1 VRDVPNVPLMTV
13 LREWGRI
20 GVIGFGGP
28 PAHIALLRQTVVE
41 RKNWIDAREFE
52 DANAACQLL
61 PGPASTQLTIY
72 CARRVAGVAGAWVGG
87 LAFILPG
94 LVLTI
99 AIAAVA
105 LQSEP
110 PRWVEGLGAGA
121 AAAVVAVVAQVGIQ
135 LAIASLRGRHPRA
148 IVYLV
153 LGAAAAVIAGPGV
166 IVVLLA
172 CGAIEL
178 SWQRRHQLNA
188 VAWPLALAWTALK
201 AGGLSFGGGFVI
213 IPLMQGDAI
222 AHHWLTKQQFANA
235 VAYGQITPGPVTHT
249 VAMVGWGAGSLPG
262 AALASVIA
270 FAPSFAFVLLGSN
283 GFDRL
288 RGRPG
293 PRAFLDGAGPAAA
306 GAIAGAAI
314 LLAAALGPVWQWAVL
329 AAAAAA
335 LALKA
340 PPILVLLGGAAAGLL
355 LGP

>member
-1 VRDVPNVPLMTV
+1 VRDVPLMTV

-28 PAHIALLRQTVVE
+28 PAHISLLRETVVE
-41 RKNWIDAREFE
+41 RREWIDPREFE

-61 PGPASTQLTIY
+61 PGPASTELSIY
-72 CARRVAGVAGAWVGG
+72 AARRVAGAAGAWVGG

-105 LQSEP
+105 LQSTP
-110 PRWVEGLGAGA
+110 PRWVAGVGAGA
-121 AAAVVAVVAQVGIQ
+121 AAAVVGVVAQVGLP
-135 LAIASLRGRHPRA
+135 LALDAVRGRHRRA
-148 IVYLV
+148 VVYVV
-153 LGAAAAVIAGPGV
+153 LGAAAAVATGPSV
-166 IVVLLA
+166 VLVLLA
-172 CGAIEL
+172 CGAIER
-178 SWQRRHQLNA
+178 SWQRRHEVNA
-188 VAWPLALAWTALK
+188 VAWPLALAWTALQ

-222 AHHWLTKQQFANA
+222 GHDWLTKEQFANA

-249 VAMVGWGAGSLPG
+249 VAMVGWGAGGLPG
-262 AALASVIA
+262 ALLASVIA
-270 FAPSFAFVLLGSN
+270 FAPSFAFVLFGAR

-306 GAIAGAAI
+306 GAILGAAI
-314 LLAAALGPVWQWAVL
+314 LLAAALGPAWQWAVL
-329 AAAAAA
+329 AAAVLA
-335 LALKA
+335 LALRA
-340 PPILVLLGGAAAGLL
+340 PPILVLLGGAAAGLI

>member
-1 VRDVPNVPLMTV
+1 MTV
-13 LREWGRI
+13 VREWGRI

-28 PAHIALLRQTVVE
+28 PAHISLLRQTVVE
-41 RKNWIDAREFE
+41 RRGWIDAREFE

-61 PGPASTQLTIY
+61 PGPASTELCIY
-72 CARRVAGVAGAWVGG
+72 CARRVAGAAGAWAGG

-105 LQSEP
+105 LQSAP
-110 PRWVEGLGAGA
+110 PGWVTGVGAGA
-121 AAAVVAVVAQVGIQ
+121 AAAVVAVVAFVGFG
-135 LAIASLRGRHPRA
+135 LAAGTVRGRAPRVV
-148 IVYLV
+148 VYV
-153 LGAAAAVIAGPGV
+153 LLSAAAAVAAGPAV
-166 IVVLLA
+166 LIVLLA
-172 CGAIEL
+172 CGAVEL
-178 SWQRRHQLNA
+178 SWQRRHEANA

-222 AHHWLTKQQFANA
+222 AHDWLTKEQFANA

-249 VAMVGWGAGSLPG
+249 VAMVGWGAGGLPG
-262 AALASVIA
+262 AILASVIA
-270 FAPSFAFVLLGSN
+270 FAPSFAFVLLGAK

-306 GAIAGAAI
+306 GAIVGAAI
-314 LLAAALGPVWQWAVL
+314 LLAAALGPAWQWGVL
-329 AAAAAA
+329 AAAA
-335 LALKA
+335 LALA
-340 PPILVLLGGAAAGLL
+340 LRGPPILVLIGGAVAGLV

>member
-1 VRDVPNVPLMTV
+1 VRDVSLMTV

-20 GVIGFGGP
+20 GFIGFGGP

-41 RKNWIDAREFE
+41 RRKWIDAREFE

-72 CARRVAGVAGAWVGG
+72 CARRVAGVAGAWAGG

-110 PRWVEGLGAGA
+110 PRWVAGLGAGA
-121 AAAVVAVVAQVGIQ
+121 AAAVVAVVAQVGLQ
-135 LAIASLRGRHPRA
+135 LAIAALEGRHARA
-148 IVYLV
+148 IVYLL
-153 LGAAAAVIAGPGV
+153 LGAGAAVAAGPGV

-172 CGAIEL
+172 CGAVEL
-178 SWQRRHQLNA
+178 SWQRRHSANA

-222 AHHWLTKQQFANA
+222 AHDWLTKEQFANA

-249 VAMVGWGAGSLPG
+249 VAMVGWGAGGLPG
-262 AALASVIA
+262 AILASVVA
-270 FAPSFAFVLLGSN
+270 FAPSFAFVLLGAR

-306 GAIAGAAI
+306 GAIVGAAI
-314 LLAAALGPVWQWAVL
+314 LLGAALGPAWQWGVL
-329 AAAAAA
+329 AAAA
-335 LALKA
+335 LALAFKA

>member
-1 VRDVPNVPLMTV
+1 MTV
-13 LREWGRI
+13 VREWGRI

-28 PAHIALLRQTVVE
+28 PAHISLLRQTVVE
-41 RKNWIDAREFE
+41 RRGWIDAREFE

-61 PGPASTQLTIY
+61 PGPASTELCIY
-72 CARRVAGVAGAWVGG
+72 CARRVAGAAGAWAGG

-105 LQSEP
+105 LQSAP
-110 PRWVEGLGAGA
+110 PGWVSALGAGA
-121 AAAVVAVVAQVGIQ
+121 AAAVVGVVAQVGFA
-135 LAIASLRGRHPRA
+135 LAAGTLRGREPRVV
-148 IVYLV
+148 VYV
-153 LGAAAAVIAGPGV
+153 LLSAAAAVAAGPAV
-166 IVVLLA
+166 LIVLLA
-172 CGAIEL
+172 CGAVEL
-178 SWQRRHQLNA
+178 SWQRRHEANA

-222 AHHWLTKQQFANA
+222 AHDWLTKEQFANA

-249 VAMVGWGAGSLPG
+249 VAMVGWGAGGLPG
-262 AALASVIA
+262 AILASVVA
-270 FAPSFAFVLLGSN
+270 FAPSFAFVLLGAK

-306 GAIAGAAI
+306 GAIIGAAI
-314 LLAAALGPVWQWAVL
+314 LLATALGPAWQWAVL
-329 AAAAAA
+329 AAAALA
-335 LALKA
+335 LALRA
-340 PPILVLLGGAAAGLL
+340 PPILVLLGGAAAGLV
-355 LGP
+355 LGS

>member
-1 VRDVPNVPLMTV
+1 MRDVPLMTV

-41 RKNWIDAREFE
+41 RRAWIEAREFE

-72 CARRVAGVAGAWVGG
+72 AARRVAGVAGAWVGG

-94 LVLTI
+94 LVLTT
-99 AIAAVA
+99 AIAALA

-110 PRWVEGLGAGA
+110 PRWVAALGAGA
-121 AAAVVAVVAQVGIQ
+121 AAAVVAVVAEVGIR
-135 LAIASLRGRHPRA
+135 LALAALKGRPKRVA
-148 IVYLV
+148 VYMV
-153 LGAAAAVIAGPGV
+153 LSAAAAVAAGPAV
-166 IVVLLA
+166 LVVLLA
-172 CGAIEL
+172 CGAVEL
-178 SWQRRHQLNA
+178 SWQRRHQANA

-213 IPLMQGDAI
+213 IPLMQGDAL
-222 AHHWLTKQQFANA
+222 AHDWLTKQQFDNA

-249 VAMVGWGAGSLPG
+249 VAMVGWGAGGLPG
-262 AALASVIA
+262 AILASVIA
-270 FAPSFAFVLLGSN
+270 FAPSFAFVLLGATS
-283 GFDRL
+283 FDRL

-306 GAIAGAAI
+306 GAIVGAAI
-314 LLAAALGPVWQWAVL
+314 LLAAALGPAWQWAVL
-329 AAAAAA
+329 GAAA
-335 LALKA
+335 LALALRA
-340 PPILVLLGGAAAGLL
+340 PAILVLLGGAAAGLV